1 MATSVRAMDGRG
13 LSCDRVVIVV
23 VAGVIM
29 ADRVIFARRIIIDVR
44 YGDSRG
50 SIRDGSTPNR
60 DRPYAGHETRTL
72 LVASYDRRALACS
85 RATLAVPAAPV
96 LDRY

>member
-1 MATSVRAMDGRG
+1 MDGRG

-23 VAGVIM
+23 VAGVVVRIIM

-50 SIRDGSTPNR
+50 SIGDGSTLESGSVHMRVMRLEP
-60 DRPYAGHETRTL
+60 
-72 LVASYDRRALACS
+72 C
-85 RATLAVPAAPV
+85 
-96 LDRY
+96 